1 MPGKSMHSTSL
12 TPHWPKPD
20 QWPISLVVSAQ
31 KYIIFTEARN
41 RKIQGKKKKTSMR
54 SNITTNF
61 KEGQKVVLPEK
72 IDDPSDIKIKRSDFH
87 SSLNRFSNIL
97 QRHR

>member
-1 MPGKSMHSTSL
+1 
-12 TPHWPKPD
+12 
-20 QWPISLVVSAQ
+20 
-31 KYIIFTEARN
+31 
-41 RKIQGKKKKTSMR
+41 MR

>member
-31 KYIIFTEARN
+31 KYIIFTEACMSM
-41 RKIQGKKKKTSMR
+41 KYKKNKKTSTIYYEK
-54 SNITTNF
+54 NIT
-61 KEGQKVVLPEK
+61 K
-72 IDDPSDIKIKRSDFH
+72 I
-87 SSLNRFSNIL
+87 
-97 QRHR
+97 